1 MEPLNGKVA
10 IITGAGKGIGKAVA
24 IAYAKQGM
32 SVCCIARTLSDI
44 VSTVNE
50 IRESGGDAIAISCD
64 VTIYEN
70 MKEAMQKTYERYGR
84 IDLILVNAGT
94 DTEKLPIDE
103 LDIAEWKRVM
113 DVNLN
118 GAFYTVKAAI
128 PYLKRNG
135 SGKIITIGSGM
146 GHKGR
151 ADDSAYS
158 CSKAGLWMLTRVL
171 AQELSEY
178 RISVNEL
185 IPGPVITDMGKDSM
199 KDERS
204 AFSINGEWIKSPDD
218 VTDLAIFLAGQP
230 GAGPTAQSYS
240 LMRRDL

>member
-32 SVCCIARTLSDI
+32 SVCCMARTLSDI

-50 IRESGGDAIAISCD
+50 IKESGGNAMAISCD
-64 VTIYEN
+64 VTNYEN
-70 MKEAMQKTYERYGR
+70 VKEVMQKAYERYGG
-84 IDLILVNAGT
+84 IDLVLVNAGT

-185 IPGPVITDMGKDSM
+185 IPGSVITDMGKDSM

>member
-50 IRESGGDAIAISCD
+50 IKESGGNAMAISCD
-64 VTIYEN
+64 VTNYEN
-70 MKEAMQKTYERYGR
+70 VKEVMQKAYERYGR
-84 IDLILVNAGT
+84 IDLVLVNAGT
-94 DTEKLPIDE
+94 DAEKMPIDE

>member
-50 IRESGGDAIAISCD
+50 IKESGGNAMAISCD
-64 VTIYEN
+64 VTNYEN
-70 MKEAMQKTYERYGR
+70 VKEAMQKAYERYGG
-84 IDLILVNAGT
+84 IDLVLVNAGT

-199 KDERS
+199 KDER
-204 AFSINGEWIKSPDD
+204 
-218 VTDLAIFLAGQP
+218 
-230 GAGPTAQSYS
+230 
-240 LMRRDL
+240 

>member
-1 MEPLNGKVA
+1 MESLNGKVA
-10 IITGAGKGIGKAVA
+10 IITGAGRGIGKAVA

-44 VSTVNE
+44 VSTVRE
-50 IRESGGDAIAISCD
+50 IKESGGDAIAISCD

-70 MKEAMQKTYERYGR
+70 MKEAMQKAYERYGG
-84 IDLILVNAGT
+84 IDLVLVNAGT

-230 GAGPTAQSYS
+230 GVGPTAQSYS

>member
-84 IDLILVNAGT
+84 IDLVLVNAGT

>member
-50 IRESGGDAIAISCD
+50 IRESGGNAMAISCD
-64 VTIYEN
+64 VTNYEN
-70 MKEAMQKTYERYGR
+70 VKEAMQKAYERYGG
-84 IDLILVNAGT
+84 IDLVLVNAGT
-94 DTEKLPIDE
+94 DAEKMPIDE

>member
-1 MEPLNGKVA
+1 MESLNGKVA

-50 IRESGGDAIAISCD
+50 IKESGGNAMAISCD
-64 VTIYEN
+64 VTNYEN
-70 MKEAMQKTYERYGR
+70 VKEAMQKAYERYGG
-84 IDLILVNAGT
+84 IDLVLVNAGT

-185 IPGPVITDMGKDSM
+185 IPGSVITDMGKDSM

>member
-84 IDLILVNAGT
+84 IDLVLVNAGT
-94 DTEKLPIDE
+94 DAEKMPIDE

>member
-84 IDLILVNAGT
+84 IDLVLVNAGT
-94 DTEKLPIDE
+94 DAEKMPIDE

-185 IPGPVITDMGKDSM
+185 IPGSVITDMGKDSM

>member
-50 IRESGGDAIAISCD
+50 IKESGGDAMAISCD
-64 VTIYEN
+64 VTNYEN
-70 MKEAMQKTYERYGR
+70 VKEVMQKAYERYGR

-185 IPGPVITDMGKDSM
+185 IPGSVITDMGKDSI

>member
-50 IRESGGDAIAISCD
+50 IKESGGNAMAISCD
-64 VTIYEN
+64 VTNYEN
-70 MKEAMQKTYERYGR
+70 VKEAMQKAYERYGG
-84 IDLILVNAGT
+84 IDLVLVNAGT

-230 GAGPTAQSYS
+230 GAGSTAQSYS

>member
-50 IRESGGDAIAISCD
+50 IKESGGNAMAISCD
-64 VTIYEN
+64 VTNYEN
-70 MKEAMQKTYERYGR
+70 VKEAMQKAYERYGG
-84 IDLILVNAGT
+84 IDLVLVNAGT

-185 IPGPVITDMGKDSM
+185 IPGPVITDMVKDSM

>member
-84 IDLILVNAGT
+84 IDLVLVNAGT
-94 DTEKLPIDE
+94 DAEKMPIDE

-185 IPGPVITDMGKDSM
+185 IPGSVITDMGKDSM

-230 GAGPTAQSYS
+230 GVGPTAQSYS

>member
-50 IRESGGDAIAISCD
+50 IKESGGNAMAISCD
-64 VTIYEN
+64 VTNYEN
-70 MKEAMQKTYERYGR
+70 VKEVMQKAYERYGR

-218 VTDLAIFLAGQP
+218 VTDLTIFLAGQP

>member
-10 IITGAGKGIGKAVA
+10 IITGAGRGIGKAVA

-84 IDLILVNAGT
+84 IDLVLVNAGT
-94 DTEKLPIDE
+94 NAEKMPIDE

-185 IPGPVITDMGKDSM
+185 IPGPVITDMGKDSI

-230 GAGPTAQSYS
+230 GVGPTAQSYS

>member
-50 IRESGGDAIAISCD
+50 IKESGGDAMAISCD
-64 VTIYEN
+64 VTNYEN
-70 MKEAMQKTYERYGR
+70 VKEVMQKADERYGR
-84 IDLILVNAGT
+84 IDLVLVNAGT

>member
-50 IRESGGDAIAISCD
+50 IKESGGNAMAISCD
-64 VTIYEN
+64 VTNYEN
-70 MKEAMQKTYERYGR
+70 VKEAMQKAYERYGG
-84 IDLILVNAGT
+84 IDLVLVNAGT

-218 VTDLAIFLAGQP
+218 VTDLAIFLAGQA
-230 GAGPTAQSYS
+230 GVGPTAQSYS

>member
-32 SVCCIARTLSDI
+32 SVCCMARTLSDI

-50 IRESGGDAIAISCD
+50 IKESGGDAMAISCD
-64 VTIYEN
+64 VTNYEN
-70 MKEAMQKTYERYGR
+70 VKEAMQKAYERYGG
-84 IDLILVNAGT
+84 IDLVLVNAGT

>member
-50 IRESGGDAIAISCD
+50 IRESGGNAMAISCD
-64 VTIYEN
+64 VTNYEN
-70 MKEAMQKTYERYGR
+70 VKEAMQKAYERYGG
-84 IDLILVNAGT
+84 IDLVLVNAGT

-158 CSKAGLWMLTRVL
+158 CSKAGLWMLTRIL

>member
-84 IDLILVNAGT
+84 IDLVLVNAGT
-94 DTEKLPIDE
+94 DAEKMPIDE

-185 IPGPVITDMGKDSM
+185 IPGPVITDMGKDSI

-230 GAGPTAQSYS
+230 GVGPTAQSYS

>member
-50 IRESGGDAIAISCD
+50 IKESGGDAMAISCD
-64 VTIYEN
+64 VTNCEN
-70 MKEAMQKTYERYGR
+70 VKEAMQKAYERYGG
-84 IDLILVNAGT
+84 IDLVLVNAGT

-185 IPGPVITDMGKDSM
+185 IPGSVITDMGKDSM